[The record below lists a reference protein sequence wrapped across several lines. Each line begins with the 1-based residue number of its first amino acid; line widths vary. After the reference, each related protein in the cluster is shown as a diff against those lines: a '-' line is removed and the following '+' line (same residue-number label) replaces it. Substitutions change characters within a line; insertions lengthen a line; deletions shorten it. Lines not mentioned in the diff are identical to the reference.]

1 MEVQLKVKVSSELK
15 DQAMEK
21 AKAEGKTMKQVID
34 ELLTFYVEGQAEVP
48 FMKQEVPSEEVK
60 FTQQAEPKE
69 EVQLTSP
76 IDDKYKKYGSGAD
89 LMRILDE
96 ADKAYWEE

>member
-1 MEVQLKVKVSSELK
+1 MVPLSKVQLKVRVDEVLRDTVQSKLEV
-15 DQAMEK
+15 
-21 AKAEGKTMKQVID
+21 EGKSMSKLVE
-34 ELLTFYVEGQAEVP
+34 ELLEAYLHGRLDEP
-48 FMKQEVPSEEVK
+48 KEEVK

-76 IDDKYKKYGSGAD
+76 VDDKYKKYGSGAD

-96 ADKAYWEE
+96 ADEAYWEE